1 MKKILLVGGDSFSDQ
16 NYSGNFTGPAFKK
29 EKYITSWS
37 VLLAERLDMELVCL
51 AQSGAGNEQIY
62 SSILDY
68 ISVRGSDNIGMVLAG
83 WSKCERI
90 DFERPG
96 TNKWHNT
103 RVSPKGNVHSW
114 IRKSIRNFYSLQ
126 LLCEHFNIPLKQFQM
141 ISLFNDYITEY
152 TSNDDYESVRL
163 DCLNSISQ
171 SPQFDLIDKSTFI
184 GWPIYKEEGGFV
196 VADVT
201 VHLNWK
207 VYNKLAN
214 RIKDSTYY
222 KAGRKANQK
231 YVISDKDPHPNQEGH
246 KLLSEFIYEN
256 L

>member
-16 NYSGNFTGPAFKK
+16 NYKGNSKDMK
-29 EKYITSWS
+29 SWPII
-37 VLLAERLDMELVCL
+37 LAEKLSMELVCV

-68 ISVRGSDNIGMVLAG
+68 ISVKGSDNIGMVIAG

-90 DFERPG
+90 DFERSG

-114 IRKSIRNFYSLQ
+114 IRKSIRYFYSLQ
-126 LLCEHFNIPLKQFQM
+126 LLCKHFNIPLRQFQM

-152 TSNDDYESVRL
+152 TNKSDYDSVRL
-163 DCLNSISQ
+163 DCVNSISQ

-201 VHLNWK
+201 VHQNWK
-207 VYNKLAN
+207 SHYTLAN
-214 RIKDSTYY
+214 NIKDSTYY
-222 KAGRKANQK
+222 KAGRKANLD
-231 YVISDKDPHPNQEGH
+231 YVIGAEDAHPNQKGH
-246 KLLSEFIYEN
+246 NLLSEFIYEN